1 MISSL
6 HSVQMKSVAIVNCI
20 NSDVDIPSSCNNFV
34 FFPYHHVLHVLVIPW
49 VDSYM
54 RVNRTSM
61 PTLLGTS
68 AVEVVTIC
76 HAILAVTMTHHNLR
90 SLCMCA

>member
-34 FFPYHHVLHVLVIPW
+34 FFPLPPCSACF
-49 VDSYM
+49 SYTVGGLIHESKQDIYANSS
-54 RVNRTSM
+54 R
-61 PTLLGTS
+61 
-68 AVEVVTIC
+68 
-76 HAILAVTMTHHNLR
+76 H
-90 SLCMCA
+90 